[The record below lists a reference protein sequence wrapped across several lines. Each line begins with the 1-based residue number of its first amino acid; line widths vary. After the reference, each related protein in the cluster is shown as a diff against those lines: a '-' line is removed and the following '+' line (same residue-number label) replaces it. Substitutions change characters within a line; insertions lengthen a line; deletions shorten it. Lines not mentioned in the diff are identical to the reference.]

1 LPFCF
6 NCGAEVGR
14 TDKFCAVC
22 GRQLK
27 AKGIAVETRPGVARR
42 FAGKGVSTFGV
53 TLMFLT
59 MVVNTCIGLYFAF
72 AIFGPLA
79 LLGILLFPLVVTF
92 YPLMYWIFE
101 GSPGL
106 FLVWGILWAIFILSG
121 LICGAGEEIA
131 GE

>member
-1 LPFCF
+1 M
-6 NCGAEVGR
+6 
-14 TDKFCAVC
+14 
-22 GRQLK
+22 
-27 AKGIAVETRPGVARR
+27 IRR

-53 TLMFLT
+53 TLMFLA
-59 MVVNTCIGLYFAF
+59 MVVNTCLGLYFAF
-72 AIFGPLA
+72 TIFGLLA
-79 LLGILLFPLVVTF
+79 LLGILLLPLLVTF

-101 GSPGL
+101 GSPSL